1 LETSSNRPNY
11 DIPEWIFSY
20 FMEYISYAMVNV
32 AFFGLIGNTLIIITL
47 VKIGFATPINV
58 SFFALCISDFLC
70 IVAIA
75 WKAVCFIPAFANSDL
90 PFRPSEIAITTG
102 GAVSNIF
109 GGTTAWITAYISLE
123 RCLCVVFPLKIKN
136 IVSPGKALI
145 IVCAIFIGTVPLIYL
160 PFYNYVFYTKF
171 DKEKNQT
178 FIGASYRNTPL
189 ADYIHRSHFMY
200 RTVVIYSLPLVI
212 NFVCSVTL
220 AVSLKRSISWR
231 QGQSSENPEINNS
244 SQQRSSKDARV
255 VKTVLALAT
264 VYIFLG
270 GLSSVRH
277 FVILAWPEF
286 RVSGPYGRWNRSA
299 TTLTNLF
306 SLINS
311 SVNVLIYYK
320 TGSKFR
326 KT

>member
-1 LETSSNRPNY
+1 
-11 DIPEWIFSY
+11 
-20 FMEYISYAMVNV
+20 
-32 AFFGLIGNTLIIITL
+32 FGMIGNTIIMITL
-47 VKIGFATPINV
+47 VKIGFASPINV
-58 SFFALCISDFLC
+58 SFCALCISDFLC

-75 WKAVCFIPAFANSDL
+75 WNAICYIPAFANSDL
-90 PFRPSEIAITTG
+90 PFRAREVAIPTG
-102 GAVSNIF
+102 SAVSNIF
-109 GGTTAWITAYISLE
+109 CGTTAWITAFISLE

-212 NFVCSVTL
+212 ILVCSITL

-231 QGQSSENPEINNS
+231 QRQSSENPEINNS
-244 SQQRSSKDARV
+244 SKQRSSKDARV

-264 VYIFLG
+264 VYVFLG
-270 GLSSVRH
+270 GLCSVRH
-277 FVILAWPEF
+277 FAALMWPEF
-286 RVSGPYGRWNRSA
+286 RMIGDYGRWNRSA
-299 TTLTNLF
+299 TTLTFFF

-326 KT
+326 KTVNQMVC